1 MGQALA
7 ISIPR
12 TEAAVVR
19 VLSVERHDTNCGD
32 LSAEVFMTEVT
43 DWLTAI
49 GTCGAVVVSL
59 GLALKEL
66 RDKRKRDERHQ
77 AELVTAWFV
86 PYEGPKDDEYAEYSG
101 LRVHNASDQLIY
113 DVVAEVLISRK
124 TAVNDTEERNIAF
137 GAMVGNVPPG
147 GFTARINTGGGA
159 MGRRHLVEFAFQ
171 DAASRY
177 WLRHANGKLERVR
190 KHPVDLFNI
199 PRPVRWQTEP
209 NY

>member
-1 MGQALA
+1 MPEVTDWL
-7 ISIPR
+7 
-12 TEAAVVR
+12 TAAK
-19 VLSVERHDTNCGD
+19 
-32 LSAEVFMTEVT
+32 VT

-49 GTCGAVVVSL
+49 GTCSAVIVSL
-59 GLALKEL
+59 YFASKEA

-86 PYEGPKDDEYAEYSG
+86 PYEGSEDERYDSG
-101 LRVHNASDQLIY
+101 LRIQNASDQLIY
-113 DVVAEVLISRK
+113 DVVAEVLIRRE

-159 MGRRHLVEFAFQ
+159 LGARHLIEFAFQ
-171 DAASRY
+171 DAAGRY
-177 WLRHANGKLERVR
+177 WLRYANGKLAQVR
-190 KHPVDLFNI
+190 KHPLDLFNI

-209 NY
+209 GSF